1 MGFSLESEVVKLL
14 GIEAENEDN
23 TPELRPEPD
32 IELGIEDDRKKEELE
47 PIINNAWLRDDGE
60 ESREEPKFPESQSRF
75 CEACNS
81 LHVGYLNGFARGIP
95 VNGYCIRSIGIT

>member
-1 MGFSLESEVVKLL
+1 MEFSLESEMIKLL
-14 GIEAENEDN
+14 GTEADNEDII
-23 TPELRPEPD
+23 PKLEPK
-32 IELGIEDDRKKEELE
+32 IELEIEDGTNELE